1 MSAKELYA
9 EIIKNSVFALTH
21 SQEQWAEAISTF
33 VSQKKKDNLFI
44 LQGYAGTGKSS
55 MVALLVAAL
64 PRIGQRAV
72 LLAPTGR
79 AAKVLSSYAKK
90 KAFTIHKKIYFSNA
104 ESGKLRFRL
113 KNNSHRNTLFIVDES
128 SMIGE
133 DTSVGRLF
141 ERGSLLHDLVNY
153 VEGGDNC
160 KLIFVGDTAQLPPVS
175 LGLSPALDPD
185 KLNYEFNKAVAV
197 TVLEQVVRQQL
208 DSGILFNATQLREQ
222 IAAEDPSQ
230 FIFSLK
236 SYTDVIRLQDGNEFL
251 ESLSQALHEDK
262 EDAAVLIVRSNK
274 RANQY
279 NQSIRQRILFLESDL
294 AVGDSLMVVK
304 NN

>member
-1 MSAKELYA
+1 MNYMPKLL
-9 EIIKNSVFALTH
+9 KNSVFALTH

-79 AAKVLSSYAKK
+79 AAKVLSSYARK

-133 DTSVGRLF
+133 DTFVGRLF

-153 VEGGDNC
+153 VDEGDNC

-175 LGLSPALDPD
+175 LVLSPALDPD

-197 TVLEQVVRQQL
+197 TVLEEVVRQQL

-230 FIFSLK
+230 FTFSLK

-251 ESLSQALHEDK
+251 ESFLKHYMK
-262 EDAAVLIVRSNK
+262 
-274 RANQY
+274 
-279 NQSIRQRILFLESDL
+279 IRRMLQF
-294 AVGDSLMVVK
+294 
-304 NN
+304 